1 MKRRLLLIA
10 AAFAILGS
18 TAACTVESASSEKT
32 GTHVAG
38 KADAALKELEGKVL
52 SKGPHGETPVAA
64 KAVELSD
71 EEVAKV
77 KGKKATAALV
87 MHYAGND

>member
-10 AAFAILGS
+10 TVFALLGS

-32 GTHVAG
+32 DTHVAG

-52 SKGPHGETPVAA
+52 SKGPHGETPVGAE
-64 KAVELSD
+64 AVELTD
-71 EEVAKV
+71 EEVAQIKE
-77 KGKKATAALV
+77 KRPQLPL
-87 MHYAGND
+87 